1 MSDRFEVSMLLK
13 LAVALFDQQ
22 IITLMRLDDD
32 NNLFSI
38 SMPFELNLIEEEDAF
53 LVSIELFPSD
63 AKGCTDRMKHFLEQ
77 RDGFVLWD
85 ITEFPDRTMMAY
97 LRVSFDVSLAMAEL
111 KGGLEELKVIT
122 ADFFEQEMVP
132 FDDGNRSAFG
142 FVILQLT
149 INNLIH

>member
-32 NNLFSI
+32 NNLFCI

-63 AKGCTDRMKHFLEQ
+63 AKGYADRMKPFLEHY
-77 RDGFVLWD
+77 DGSIRWD
-85 ITEFPDRTMMAY
+85 IIESTDHTMMAY
-97 LRVSFDVSLAMAEL
+97 LWVSFDVDQAKDEIEV
-111 KGGLEELKVIT
+111 GLEELKDIIS
-122 ADFFEQEMVP
+122 DFFEEETDSFENSECTLNFIWLYQ
-132 FDDGNRSAFG
+132 
-142 FVILQLT
+142 
-149 INNLIH
+149 

>member
-32 NNLFSI
+32 NNLFCI

-53 LVSIELFPSD
+53 LVLIELFPSD
-63 AKGCTDRMKHFLEQ
+63 AKGYADRMKPFLEHY
-77 RDGFVLWD
+77 DGSIRWD
-85 ITEFPDRTMMAY
+85 IIESTDHTMMAY
-97 LRVSFDVSLAMAEL
+97 LRVSFDVALAMAEI

-132 FDDGNRSAFG
+132 FDDGNRTLNFMW
-142 FVILQLT
+142 LYR
-149 INNLIH
+149 

>member
-32 NNLFSI
+32 NNLFCI

-63 AKGCTDRMKHFLEQ
+63 AKGYADRMKPFLEHY
-77 RDGFVLWD
+77 DGSIRWD
-85 ITEFPDRTMMAY
+85 IVESTDRTVMAY
-97 LRVSFDVSLAMAEL
+97 LWVSSDVDQAKNEIEV
-111 KGGLEELKVIT
+111 GLEELKDIISE
-122 ADFFEQEMVP
+122 FFEKETDSFENSECTLNFMWLYQ
-132 FDDGNRSAFG
+132 
-142 FVILQLT
+142 
-149 INNLIH
+149 

>member
-1 MSDRFEVSMLLK
+1 MSDRSEITMLLK
-13 LAVALFDQQ
+13 LAVALFDEQ

-32 NNLFSI
+32 DNLFCI
-38 SMPFELNLIEEEDAF
+38 SMPFELNLVEEEDGF
-53 LVSIELFPSD
+53 LVSTELFPSD
-63 AKGCTDRMKHFLEQ
+63 AKGYADRMKHFLEQ

-97 LRVSFDVSLAMAEL
+97 LRVSFDVALAMAEI

-132 FDDGNRSAFG
+132 FDDGNRTLNFMW
-142 FVILQLT
+142 LYR
-149 INNLIH
+149 

>member
-32 NNLFSI
+32 NNLFCI
-38 SMPFELNLIEEEDAF
+38 SMPFELNLIDEEDAF
-53 LVSIELFPSD
+53 LVLIELFPSD
-63 AKGCTDRMKHFLEQ
+63 AKGYADRMKPFLEHY
-77 RDGFVLWD
+77 DGSIRWD
-85 ITEFPDRTMMAY
+85 IIESTDHTMMAY
-97 LRVSFDVSLAMAEL
+97 LRVSFDVALAMAEI

-132 FDDGNRSAFG
+132 FDDGNRTLNFMW
-142 FVILQLT
+142 LYR
-149 INNLIH
+149 

>member
-32 NNLFSI
+32 NNLFCI

-53 LVSIELFPSD
+53 LVLIELFPSD
-63 AKGCTDRMKHFLEQ
+63 AKGYADRMKHFSEHY
-77 RDGFVLWD
+77 DGSIRWD
-85 ITEFPDRTMMAY
+85 IIESTDHTMMAY
-97 LRVSFDVSLAMAEL
+97 LRVSFDVALAMAEI

-132 FDDGNRSAFG
+132 FDDGNRTLNFMW
-142 FVILQLT
+142 LYR
-149 INNLIH
+149 

>member
-32 NNLFSI
+32 NNLFCI

-63 AKGCTDRMKHFLEQ
+63 AKGYADRMKHFSEHY
-77 RDGFVLWD
+77 DGSIRWD
-85 ITEFPDRTMMAY
+85 IIESTDHTMMAY
-97 LRVSFDVSLAMAEL
+97 LRVSFDVALAMAEI

-132 FDDGNRSAFG
+132 FDDGNRTLNFMW
-142 FVILQLT
+142 LYR
-149 INNLIH
+149 